1 MSRDLELD
9 EPWVIP
15 GSREIDDPIE
25 EVTVI
30 SAEAARGERSRYRS
44 GTDPAGAEPVAM
56 LRHVAN
62 ADDLHE
68 QRVNALRTALN
79 AAMDFLTLPKTGA
92 KAWASDLRY
101 GNDVIRHVE
110 EAGDQVMA
118 ALNLIS
124 SHEDR

>member
-9 EPWVIP
+9 EPWILP
-15 GSREIDDPIE
+15 QPNRDLFDPVE

-30 SAEAARGERSRYRS
+30 SAAAAAAR
-44 GTDPAGAEPVAM
+44 PAPDTPANTEVAT
-56 LRHVAN
+56 LRHVVN
-62 ADDLHE
+62 ADELHE

-101 GNDVIRHVE
+101 GDGVIDHVE
-110 EAGDQVMA
+110 EAADRVMA

-124 SHEDR
+124 IHEEG